1 MINNQIEKQNARSIV
16 WKLLWTNVSKEIQCM
31 VKVYFNVQ
39 YFVCTNLICTLIFKT
54 QHVYRCNKNNVFSAF
69 LLYDKYICFLLTK
82 LSIKTIS
89 GTDLLTL
96 DLIRVMALLALAI
109 TEFPREREITS
120 NCHCCNWRIKMQL
133 QAQHEIKRKITFD
146 ESSIKKEFSH
156 FTYSHG
162 VWFMQSSDSSQV
174 QTIVKN
180 LCPYKKAFTFCDIR
194 LPSEPECCF
203 NENYHSPQPLLP
215 ISTRFVLHFVRTK
228 TVWPSFTA
236 V

>member
-1 MINNQIEKQNARSIV
+1 
-16 WKLLWTNVSKEIQCM
+16 M
-31 VKVYFNVQ
+31 VKIYFNVQ
-39 YFVCTNLICTLIFKT
+39 HFVCTNLICTSIFKT
-54 QHVYRCNKNNVFSAF
+54 QHVYRCNKNNIFSAF

-82 LSIKTIS
+82 LSIKIIS

-96 DLIRVMALLALAI
+96 DLIRVMALLTLAI
-109 TEFPREREITS
+109 TEFPHEREITL

-180 LCPYKKAFTFCDIR
+180 LCPYKKKLSHSAISHYQASLNVVLMKIIIHHNRYFQFRRVLFFISYVRR
-194 LPSEPECCF
+194 LCGHRSLQ
-203 NENYHSPQPLLP
+203 S
-215 ISTRFVLHFVRTK
+215 SDT
-228 TVWPSFTA
+228 
-236 V
+236 

>member
-1 MINNQIEKQNARSIV
+1 
-16 WKLLWTNVSKEIQCM
+16 
-31 VKVYFNVQ
+31 
-39 YFVCTNLICTLIFKT
+39 
-54 QHVYRCNKNNVFSAF
+54 
-69 LLYDKYICFLLTK
+69 
-82 LSIKTIS
+82 
-89 GTDLLTL
+89 
-96 DLIRVMALLALAI
+96 
-109 TEFPREREITS
+109 
-120 NCHCCNWRIKMQL
+120 MQL